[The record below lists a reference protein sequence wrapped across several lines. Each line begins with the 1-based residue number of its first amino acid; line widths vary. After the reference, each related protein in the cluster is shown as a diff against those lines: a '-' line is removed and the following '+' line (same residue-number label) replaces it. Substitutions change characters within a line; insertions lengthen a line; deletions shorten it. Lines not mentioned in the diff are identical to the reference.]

1 MQKCGALGFLTELVY
16 HGEKE
21 MKYLKIL
28 YGLCLCT
35 LLLFSGCGQSGAQ
48 TAASQAVPEKE
59 VVSQAQDKASEPSS
73 LRMLTPVDGV
83 YITTGMGTQ
92 EGYYLLEAQESG
104 GQNMKYID
112 FATAKLIYLSND
124 PSALHTTEADTSW
137 MEQSASFLFVLNEK
151 LYCTAT
157 DFSGATVVFEM
168 SPTGSDRRQVLKLP
182 GNLSMKRG
190 LATDGVNLYTTL
202 DAVNEQMQLTSAL
215 YCLSPQTGEVT
226 LLQELGEAD
235 LLYGADGNS
244 LYFKCTDVSDGQEGL
259 KAESTLKAYSLE
271 NKNFETIFSWPEA
284 SNCGAI
290 RNGCF
295 YYFTYEDGTL
305 YALDLTTKEAVMLAQ
320 NLPSTGSMDGIY
332 FDDIRDNHFVYW
344 LAQPSAEPD
353 KTTYQTYGV
362 DLTSGKCAAVTL
374 HGGLEEGEYLPVV
387 WETENEFL
395 VQYSREPEKV
405 MLTAPDGSQ
414 YESETLTVQYA
425 LIQKD
430 DFWQNKPNYRLVE
443 RT

>member
-1 MQKCGALGFLTELVY
+1 MKHLKALCS
-16 HGEKE
+16 
-21 MKYLKIL
+21 
-28 YGLCLCT
+28 LCLCV
-35 LLLFSGCGQSGAQ
+35 LVALSGCGQSGAQ
-48 TAASQAVPEKE
+48 MAASQAVSEKE
-59 VVSQAQDKASEPSS
+59 SALETPGEDSDTVS
-73 LRMLTPVDGV
+73 LRMLTPPDGV
-83 YITTGMGTQ
+83 YVTTGMGTQ
-92 EGYYLLEAQESG
+92 EGYYLLEAQASG

-226 LLQELGEAD
+226 LLQDLGEAD
-235 LLYGADGNS
+235 LLYGADGDC
-244 LYFKCTDVSDGQEGL
+244 LYFKCTNVLDGQDGL
-259 KAESTLKAYSLE
+259 RAESTLKAYSLQ
-271 NKNFETIFSWPEA
+271 KKSLETIFSWPEG
-284 SNCGAI
+284 SNCGVI

-305 YALDLTTKEAVMLAQ
+305 YALDLTTKETVTLAQ
-320 NLPSTGSMDGIY
+320 NLPNSGSMDGIY
-332 FDDIRDNHFVYW
+332 FDDIRDNRFVY
-344 LAQPSAEPD
+344 LLVQPSDEPD
-353 KTTYQTYGV
+353 KRVYEIYGV
-362 DLTSGKCAAVTL
+362 DLASGSCSEVTL
-374 HGGLEEGEYLPVV
+374 HGGFETGEYLPIV

-395 VQYSREPEKV
+395 VQYGREPQKV

-414 YESETLTVQYA
+414 YESETSTIQYA